1 MTYSNLPASVADFL
15 GAAQARD
22 VDALLAVFTD
32 DDFLNYRGEE
42 QRATMSK
49 GGSTITCC
57 APVSAPSTLRGAMEK
72 PS

>member
-1 MTYSNLPASVADFL
+1 MTYSNLPAPVADFL
-15 GAAQARD
+15 SAAQARD

-32 DDFLNYRGEE
+32 DAFLNYRGEDH
-42 QRATMSK
+42 RATMSK